1 MIANSATLNSGAEQ
15 TNRRRERQIIHKFL
29 AFTMTAFVSKVSDS
43 SVSRYISP
51 IETFVTR
58 IELIVHFK
66 LGKFTT
72 KCCVINLAKSP
83 PKI

>member
-1 MIANSATLNSGAEQ
+1 
-15 TNRRRERQIIHKFL
+15 
-29 AFTMTAFVSKVSDS
+29 MTAFVSKVSDS

>member
-1 MIANSATLNSGAEQ
+1 
-15 TNRRRERQIIHKFL
+15 
-29 AFTMTAFVSKVSDS
+29 MTAFVSKVSDS
-43 SVSRYISP
+43 SVSRYTSP

-72 KCCVINLAKSP
+72 KCCVINCPQKYNEMQIMVLFLKEKSE
-83 PKI
+83 IAG

>member
-1 MIANSATLNSGAEQ
+1 
-15 TNRRRERQIIHKFL
+15 
-29 AFTMTAFVSKVSDS
+29 MTAFVSKVSDS

-83 PKI
+83 PKYNEMQTMVLFLKEKSEIAG